1 LAALLLF
8 QDQSVPFPDTSGD
21 TESPSLREK
30 ANPIPGKESRVL
42 WTILLMLLIFWILGL
57 LNDTSLG
64 GVIHILPVMAI
75 IAMVFQVEADCSHFV
90 PRRTRLKRAKRRVV
104 NRSGELLPKLVPLSG
119 EKVSQSTMSSQT
131 Y

>member
-1 LAALLLF
+1 M
-8 QDQSVPFPDTSGD
+8 
-21 TESPSLREK
+21 
-30 ANPIPGKESRVL
+30 L